1 MEMQSTSNQS
11 QMGFNL
17 SQSQSSSAEIS
28 AQQLEKMVSLVMNA
42 AESIN
47 RPKLKNLALI
57 RESPRSLKLTKFN
70 DSQKRKEFN
79 YTSNNSVC
87 CVTQVRG
94 SSSRLF
100 TAAPQVRREDGREPS
115 GDG

>member
-1 MEMQSTSNQS
+1 METQSTSNQS

-17 SQSQSSSAEIS
+17 SQSHSSSAEIS

-57 RESPRSLKLTKFN
+57 RESPRCFGTLRLS
-70 DSQKRKEFN
+70 KEKGIQLEL
-79 YTSNNSVC
+79 SNNSVC
-87 CVTQVRG
+87 CVTQVR
-94 SSSRLF
+94 
-100 TAAPQVRREDGREPS
+100 
-115 GDG
+115 

>member
-1 MEMQSTSNQS
+1 METQSTSNQS

-17 SQSQSSSAEIS
+17 SQSHSSSAEIS

-57 RESPRSLKLTKFN
+57 RESPRCLKRTNFN
-70 DSQKRKEFN
+70 HSGKRKEFN
-79 YTSNNSVC
+79 YTIITVSV
-87 CVTQVRG
+87 V
-94 SSSRLF
+94 
-100 TAAPQVRREDGREPS
+100 
-115 GDG
+115 